1 MQPGRFADPR
11 ARPGRPDWL
20 TAGLVRLVVLSGFI
34 VGIGMLSPRLD
45 RDEAWL
51 VVAVGAAAT
60 VGGAVAFLVAT
71 QRLLARLPFFEDS
84 ARVTDTVLFEL
95 RRIGLPLLGLG
106 FFLFW
111 TFVYVA
117 LWAFHPDE
125 AFKGLAAE
133 PRFADFFYYAV
144 STAFTSPPEGIAAGS
159 RGARSATMIE
169 LFTAIALLGAYV
181 SSFVDWQR
189 ADARRARQR
198 GEPA

>member
-1 MQPGRFADPR
+1 M
-11 ARPGRPDWL
+11 
-20 TAGLVRLVVLSGFI
+20 RLVVLSAFI
-34 VGIGMLSPRLD
+34 VAVGMLSPRLD
-45 RDEAWL
+45 RGDAW
-51 VVAVGAAAT
+51 VVVGVGAAAT
-60 VGGAVAFLVAT
+60 VAVAAAFLVAT
-71 QRLLARLPFFEDS
+71 RRLLARLPFFEGS
-84 ARVTDTVLFEL
+84 ARVTDAVLIEL

-111 TFVYVA
+111 TFVYLA

-125 AFKGLAAE
+125 AFKGLSDE

-189 ADARRARQR
+189 RDVRDSSAPSETA
-198 GEPA
+198 